1 MSFIKTYIRFTFKSD
16 SRYFCIDYLS
26 VKWYQLIL
34 SLSVFNFN
42 DCISQRRQVFQS
54 QPIKPTCVMVSA
66 SFFSG
71 GGSNL
76 AQKSIPFTS
85 NSPSHSYLQATS
97 AEPRS
102 LIKAECCPDLSPFPL
117 KCSVLCSMRKSFA
130 AWFNE
135 PSVEPADLMTC
146 ENINLLP
153 PRVLLLGKQSII
165 HPRFYSNLFYSPA
178 SVLNPFVTCKL

>member
-1 MSFIKTYIRFTFKSD
+1 MSGSPVSQQVSFSWLFKLRGSA
-16 SRYFCIDYLS
+16 RLS
-26 VKWYQLIL
+26 VTNHQP
-34 SLSVFNFN
+34 SLCDGICN
-42 DCISQRRQVFQS
+42 
-54 QPIKPTCVMVSA
+54 
-66 SFFSG
+66 FFSG
-71 GGSNL
+71 RWVKPRL
-76 AQKSIPFTS
+76 KSVPFTS

-97 AEPRS
+97 AELRS
-102 LIKAECCPDLSPFPL
+102 LIKVECCPDLSPFPL

-165 HPRFYSNLFYSPA
+165 HPRFFPNLTSQGRFSSPENC
-178 SVLNPFVTCKL
+178 SRVVTLPQILHSHMKPVFCVVWL